1 MASHSK
7 ADPNTG
13 TTIPYAKTPE
23 EVQAL
28 KEFRRKRKLAQ
39 MKANRDGD
47 RKPQPDCGRPTKAG
61 GICTARIAVVEI
73 RGKKYQLKT
82 CVMHSSPAIR
92 KELGLL
98 NTDPRANPGAGRKP
112 KPTAMSILRARFEEN
127 ADRYLQPLEDAITAL
142 KAHVVGNGGSAH
154 LEFTPDIALQL
165 KAMETMID
173 RIYGRPKQVTELTGF
188 EGGPVEVQ
196 VPNDEE
202 RARGLAAIL
211 ASTGALNTVL
221 TPSIPQN
228 ASASAPTTN

>member
-1 MASHSK
+1 MAADGK
-7 ADPNTG
+7 ANPNTG
-13 TTIPYAKTPE
+13 SSQPYAKSPE

-47 RKPQPDCGRPTKAG
+47 RKPKPDCGQPTKTG
-61 GICTARIAVVEI
+61 GVCTAKIGVVEV

-82 CVMHSSPAIR
+82 CVMHAPVAIR
-92 KELGLL
+92 KELGLMGL
-98 NTDPRANPGAGRKP
+98 APGTNAGGGRKP
-112 KPTAMSILRARFEEN
+112 KPTAMSILRERFEAN

-165 KAMETMID
+165 KAMTEMID